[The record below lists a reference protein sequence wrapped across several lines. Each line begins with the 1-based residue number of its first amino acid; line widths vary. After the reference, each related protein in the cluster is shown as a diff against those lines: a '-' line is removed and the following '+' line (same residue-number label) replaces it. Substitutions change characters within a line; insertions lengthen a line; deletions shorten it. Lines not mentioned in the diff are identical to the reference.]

1 MTDNTQ
7 YTVDD
12 IAQRLGVD
20 RDKAYAFVQACIG
33 FGVCEKSGTKPPPG
47 GKGKGTFLY
56 TFKAEAPN
64 VLWQKIHSL

>member
-1 MTDNTQ
+1 MTENHQ
-7 YTVDD
+7 YTVED

-20 RDKAYAFVQACIG
+20 KDAAYNFVRACIA
-33 FGVCEKSGTKPPPG
+33 FGVCAQNGTKPPPG
-47 GKGKGTFLY
+47 GKGKGTYLY